1 MGVQVIDEVT
11 RVNERISEYYTADQ
25 LATLRERREQLGED
39 AIAAVEAEW
48 PELIAK
54 VQAEMDAGT
63 DPADRRVRPL
73 AARWM
78 QLLEQFDGGDPEI
91 REANRQ
97 ILVDNPEQAEQG
109 CGPTPEMIEY
119 ITRANRGS

>member
-1 MGVQVIDEVT
+1 HWDRVGLLRPSNRTGSGHRLYDESDV
-11 RVNERISEYYTADQ
+11 RRLYEVVA
-25 LATLRERREQLGED
+25 LRDLGL
-39 AIAAVEAEW
+39 AEW

-54 VQAEMDAGT
+54 VQAEMDADT
-63 DPADRRVRPL
+63 DPADPRIRPL

-78 QLLEQFDGGDPEI
+78 ELLEQFDGGDPAI

-109 CGPTPEMIEY
+109 CGPTQAMIE
-119 ITRANRGS
+119 